1 MFQPLERG
9 RSFRSKQIQFW
20 LNNQV
25 RLILFRPAQ
34 TFLEVHHDIFKGP
47 YIMTSLQVSPDV
59 SLREKVE
66 FFWNQF
72 DTELAFYTRV
82 AMLRNVNITKDHE
95 IHIIRVWSK
104 EKLYRHYIR
113 QAYSKIQ
120 EFFFFWGRNS
130 WEMRITSKKINW
142 VSFLFLIRQLCT
154 ECTASAPYISC
165 YLNSWLFTKCM
176 SVFPP
181 KTEFHQP

>member
-1 MFQPLERG
+1 
-9 RSFRSKQIQFW
+9 
-20 LNNQV
+20 
-25 RLILFRPAQ
+25 
-34 TFLEVHHDIFKGP
+34 
-47 YIMTSLQVSPDV
+47 MTSLQVSPDV

-120 EFFFFWGRNS
+120 EFFFIWGRNS
-130 WEMRITSKKINW
+130 WDENYFKKD
-142 VSFLFLIRQLCT
+142 
-154 ECTASAPYISC
+154 
-165 YLNSWLFTKCM
+165 
-176 SVFPP
+176 
-181 KTEFHQP
+181 

>member
-1 MFQPLERG
+1 MLC
-9 RSFRSKQIQFW
+9 
-20 LNNQV
+20 
-25 RLILFRPAQ
+25 RLGPAQ
-34 TFLEVHHDIFKGP
+34 EFFEVHHDIFKGP

-95 IHIIRVWSK
+95 IHIIIRVWSK

-120 EFFFFWGRNS
+120 EFFFFWDHHPTATAER
-130 WEMRITSKKINW
+130 WELLQKRLIECHFYFWSDVYWVHCIRTIYQLLFKQLTIYQMHECFSPENWISSAITNR
-142 VSFLFLIRQLCT
+142 V
-154 ECTASAPYISC
+154 YI
-165 YLNSWLFTKCM
+165 
-176 SVFPP
+176 
-181 KTEFHQP
+181 

>member
-1 MFQPLERG
+1 M
-9 RSFRSKQIQFW
+9 
-20 LNNQV
+20 NNQV
-25 RLILFRPAQ
+25 RLIFSSSSNIPWSSSWYSL
-34 TFLEVHHDIFKGP
+34 FKGP

-95 IHIIRVWSK
+95 IHIIISVWSK
-104 EKLYRHYIR
+104 EKLYQTGLFY
-113 QAYSKIQ
+113 
-120 EFFFFWGRNS
+120 FFFRRPSSNSNS
-130 WEMRITSKKINW
+130 WEMRISTSKKIDW

>member
-25 RLILFRPAQ
+25 RLIFSSSSNIPWSSSWYS
-34 TFLEVHHDIFKGP
+34 IFKGP

-113 QAYSKIQ
+113 QAYSI
-120 EFFFFWGRNS
+120 
-130 WEMRITSKKINW
+130 
-142 VSFLFLIRQLCT
+142 FLFSETIIQQQQLRWELLQKRLI
-154 ECTASAPYISC
+154 ECHFYFWSDNCVLSALHPHHISA
-165 YLNSWLFTKCM
+165 
-176 SVFPP
+176 VI
-181 KTEFHQP
+181 

>member
-25 RLILFRPAQ
+25 RLIFSSSSNIPWSSSWYS
-34 TFLEVHHDIFKGP
+34 IFQGP

-104 EKLYRHYIR
+104 EKLYLHYIR
-113 QAYSKIQ
+113 QAYL
-120 EFFFFWGRNS
+120 FFFFGDHHPTATAR
-130 WEMRITSKKINW
+130 MRITSQKINW